1 MFVSESMLSQF
12 KYYLEAEEKS
22 EHTISKYCR
31 DVHRFILYASD
42 GELTKQLIIHYKET
56 LLQQGYAFSSINS
69 MLASINAFLSFL
81 GLDQMKVRTVKM
93 QREIFYPEEKNLT
106 HTEYSRLLQQALRQG
121 KRRLYLLMQTIYATG
136 IRVSELPYI
145 TVEAAKRGYAI
156 VDCKGKTR
164 KVVIISGLCRKLL
177 SYATQH
183 SIQSGPIFV
192 TRNGKPLSRSNIW
205 RDLKALCID
214 TDVSPSKVF
223 PYNLRHLFARCFYD
237 HYKDIAKLADI
248 LGHASINT
256 TRIYIKT
263 SYHEHLSILEEMNLL
278 E

>member
-1 MFVSESMLSQF
+1 MFVSESMLLQF

-145 TVEAAKRGYAI
+145 TVEAAKRGCAI
-156 VDCKGKTR
+156 VDCKGKTNSIR
-164 KVVIISGLCRKLL
+164 PHICHKKREAIIQKQYLERSESTVYR
-177 SYATQH
+177 YRRQ
-183 SIQSGPIFV
+183 SIQSISAQP
-192 TRNGKPLSRSNIW
+192 
-205 RDLKALCID
+205 
-214 TDVSPSKVF
+214 
-223 PYNLRHLFARCFYD
+223 
-237 HYKDIAKLADI
+237 
-248 LGHASINT
+248 AS
-256 TRIYIKT
+256 
-263 SYHEHLSILEEMNLL
+263 SVCQMFL
-278 E
+278 